1 MAQAKDLNTVKR
13 ELAEFY
19 DRIHKLY
26 PVQKMLLYGSY
37 AKGCMRQDSD
47 IDVAVVVDLPDDTDK
62 IEVTANLMRQAR
74 SIDVNIEPLC
84 VLLSEY
90 NNHEPASIL
99 GEIIKT
105 SIEFETGI

>member
-1 MAQAKDLNTVKR
+1 MAQSKDLNTVKKQ
-13 ELAEFY
+13 LLDFY
-19 DRIHKLY
+19 NKIHTLY
-26 PVQKMLLYGSY
+26 PVRKMLLYGSY
-37 AKGCMRQDSD
+37 AKGCTQRDSD
-47 IDVAVVVDLPDDTDK
+47 IDVAVVVDLPDCTDK
-62 IEVTANLMRQAR
+62 IEITANLMRQAR

-105 SIEFETGI
+105 SIEI